1 MAVKSMEFECFENSR
16 SQVEAD
22 LLEAL
27 LQPDES
33 NYPWNPT
40 DPNTEAY
47 LAELEQGFELD
58 GWLDEE
64 ITARSRSLYAKFDE
78 CWVRDIAVA
87 VATESAAVSVR
98 AKIAERFAACVPQ
111 EWLDTIFSKAQDV
124 VSSQLS
130 LTDKM
135 VQCVQDLLPEWG
147 EDVLQVWARPLAFSM
162 REAEVRNVRQV
173 DWSELSQTEQ
183 ARLSLAIAHDAIN
196 EFNKL
201 TAQSEQ

>member
-1 MAVKSMEFECFENSR
+1 LNVLKILA
-16 SQVEAD
+16 SQVETE

-27 LQPDES
+27 LQPAES
-33 NYPWNPT
+33 TYPWNPT

-47 LAELEQGFELD
+47 WQSWNKDLSLMGGWMRKLQLD
-58 GWLDEE
+58 RD
-64 ITARSRSLYAKFDE
+64 RCMPKFDE
-78 CWVRDIAVA
+78 CWVRDTAVA
-87 VATESAAVSVR
+87 VATESGAVSIR
-98 AKIAERFAACVPQ
+98 AKIAERFASSVPQ

>member
-1 MAVKSMEFECFENSR
+1 MAVKSMEFECFEDSR
-16 SQVEAD
+16 SQVEAE

-33 NYPWNPT
+33 TYPWNPA
-40 DPNTEAY
+40 DPETEAY
-47 LAELEQGFELD
+47 WAELEQGFELG

-64 ITARSRSLYAKFDE
+64 IAGRSRSLYAKFDE
-78 CWVRDIAVA
+78 CWARDTTVA

-98 AKIAERFAACVPQ
+98 AKIAERFAARVPQ

-147 EDVLQVWARPLAFSM
+147 EDVLQVWARPLALSM
-162 REAEVRNVRQV
+162 REPEVRNVRQV